1 MAVIVQKY
9 GGSSVANEDRIRL
22 VAQRVA
28 QTRAKGHDVVVVV
41 SAMGDT
47 TDHLLELA
55 NRVSEKPHGREL
67 DMLVTAGER
76 ISIALLSMA
85 MWDLGHEAISFTGS
99 QSGII
104 TNHSH
109 NRAQI
114 VEVRPYRIQDELAA
128 GRVVIVAGYQG
139 VSYKREITSLGRGGT
154 DATAVALAAA
164 LNAEACE
171 IYSDVDG
178 VYTADPRVVMDA
190 ARLDTITYEEMLE
203 LARHGAKVMNADAV
217 AYAKR
222 HGIAL
227 FARAT
232 AGDPDDPG
240 TIIRLDRPESAPLVT
255 GVTSRT
261 DTKLVEYFA
270 VGDTALKSAE
280 LLSQLRNHGFAPDH
294 VQSSDGIAGR
304 FSMILNAENHPT
316 LNASLLSFIPPDGIE
331 QRTNKAVHTVTIVG
345 HGIPED
351 PKVLMEATDILQS
364 YEGQCLGT
372 ILEPLALTTVLD
384 AESGEEQTSNLVR
397 ELHQM
402 LVEKL

>member
-9 GGSSVANEDRIRL
+9 GGSSVANEERIRL
-22 VAQRVA
+22 VAKRVA
-28 QTRAKGHDVVVVV
+28 QTREQGHEVVVVV

-47 TDHLLELA
+47 TDHLLKLA
-55 NRVSEKPHGREL
+55 HSVSKQPHGREL

-76 ISIALLSMA
+76 ISISLLSMA

-128 GRVVIVAGYQG
+128 GKVVIVAGYQG

-178 VYTADPRVVMDA
+178 IYTADPRVVLDA
-190 ARLDTITYEEMLE
+190 QKLDTITYDEMLK
-203 LARHGAKVMNADAV
+203 LSKHGAKVMNADAV

-227 FARAT
+227 HARAT
-232 AGDPDDPG
+232 AGDPNDPG
-240 TIIRLDRPESAPLVT
+240 TIIRLDQPECAPLVT
-255 GVTSRT
+255 GISSRE
-261 DTKLVEYFA
+261 DTTLAHFDA
-270 VGDTALKSAE
+270 DDDTNLNSTQ
-280 LLSQLRNHGFAPDH
+280 LLASLRNSGLAPH
-294 VQSSDGIAGR
+294 YVQANDGPGGRLTMLISS
-304 FSMILNAENHPT
+304 ENHPT
-316 LNASLLSFIPPDGIE
+316 LDQSLRSLELPKGIH
-331 QRTNKAVHTVTIVG
+331 QTITQPVHTLTIVG
-345 HGIPED
+345 HGIADAPHILTRIHQKIQESNSD
-351 PKVLMEATDILQS
+351 VIATIM
-364 YEGQCLGT
+364 
-372 ILEPLALTTVLD
+372 EPLALSCALAPS
-384 AESGEEQTSNLVR
+384 AENQATSELVR
-397 ELHQM
+397 ALHTELIGPN
-402 LVEKL
+402 